1 MAKKRRKPAEGGSN
15 EWLNTYADMVT
26 LLLCFFIL
34 LFTMSSIDAEKWKML
49 ILAFQNPAELE
60 EIVNPDE
67 PPELESNGEEVKLE
81 DLTFLK
87 EHMEKLIAQS
97 IFAADVE
104 LIGNESIVFI
114 RLSNN
119 LLFAGDS
126 AVLQPNT
133 TEFLNLVGNAIKE
146 YEENIMFVRING
158 HTATVDERPGRV
170 VSDRVLSTERAN
182 AVLMYLEDVKGISPN
197 KLIAMGYGKNY
208 PIDTNDSEAG
218 RSKNRRVEILIM
230 GKNLENSEN
239 SDIYQ
244 LLSGE
249 FNVDL
254 YKQFDE

>member
-1 MAKKRRKPAEGGSN
+1 MAKQRRKPAEGGSN

-34 LFTMSSIDAEKWKML
+34 LFTMSSIDAEKWKTL
-49 ILAFQNPAELE
+49 IRAFQNPDELE
-60 EIVNPDE
+60 EIVQNDNTPTLDNE
-67 PPELESNGEEVKLE
+67 GEEVQLE

-87 EHMEKLIAQS
+87 AHIEQLINQS
-97 IFAADVE
+97 VFAADVE
-104 LIGNESIVFI
+104 LVGNESIVFL

-133 TEFLNLVGNAIKE
+133 TEFLNLVGDALKE
-146 YEENIMFVRING
+146 HEDEIMFIRING
-158 HTATVDERPGRV
+158 HTATVNERPGRI

-182 AVLMYLEDVKGISPN
+182 AVLMYLEDRKGISAQ

-208 PIDTNDSEAG
+208 PIDTNDSEVG
-218 RSKNRRVEILIM
+218 RSRNRRVEILVM
-230 GKNLENSEN
+230 GKSLENSEN
-239 SDIYQ
+239 SDVYE

-249 FNVDL
+249 FDL
-254 YKQFDE
+254 STYDQFEE

>member
-34 LFTMSSIDAEKWKML
+34 LFTMSSIDAEKWKTL
-49 ILAFQNPAELE
+49 IRAFQNPEALE
-60 EIVNPDE
+60 EIV
-67 PPELESNGEEVKLE
+67 SNDNSSSVENEGEQADLE
-81 DLTFLK
+81 DLSFLK
-87 EHMEKLIAQS
+87 DHIEQLINQS
-97 IFAADVE
+97 VFSSDVE
-104 LIGNESIVFI
+104 LVGNESIVFL

-119 LLFAGDS
+119 LLFTGDS
-126 AVLQPNT
+126 AALQPNT
-133 TEFLNLVGNAIKE
+133 IDFLNLVGDAIKQ
-146 YEENIMFVRING
+146 YEESIMFVRING

-182 AVLMYLEDVKGISPN
+182 AVLMYLEDVKGIAPG

-208 PIDTNDSEAG
+208 PIDTNETEAG

-244 LLSGE
+244 ILSGE
-249 FNVDL
+249 FNVDT
-254 YKQFDE
+254 YNQFDE

>member
-1 MAKKRRKPAEGGSN
+1 MARKRKKPAEGGSN

-34 LFTMSSIDAEKWKML
+34 LFTMSSIDAEKWKTL
-49 ILAFQNPAELE
+49 IRAFQNPKELE
-60 EIVNPDE
+60 DIVENDNTPTLDTE
-67 PPELESNGEEVKLE
+67 GEEVQLE

-87 EHMEKLIAQS
+87 DHIEQLIDQS
-97 IFAADVE
+97 VFAADVD
-104 LIGNESIVFI
+104 LIGNESIVFL

-133 TEFLNLVGNAIKE
+133 TEFLNLVGDAIKE
-146 YEENIMFVRING
+146 FEENIMFIRING
-158 HTATVDERPGRV
+158 HTATVNERPGRI

-182 AVLMYLEDVKGISPN
+182 AVLMYLEDVKGISPQ

-208 PIDTNDSEAG
+208 PIETNDTEVG

-230 GKNLENSEN
+230 GKSLENSEN
-239 SDIYQ
+239 SEVYKM
-244 LLSGE
+244 LSGE
-249 FNVDL
+249 FDL
-254 YKQFDE
+254 SIYNQFNE

>member
-34 LFTMSSIDAEKWKML
+34 LFTMSSIDAEKWKTL
-49 ILAFQNPAELE
+49 IRAFQNPEELE
-60 EIVNPDE
+60 EIVENDNTPTV
-67 PPELESNGEEVKLE
+67 ESDGEQVDLE
-81 DLTFLK
+81 DLSFLK
-87 EHMEKLIAQS
+87 DHMEQLIDQS

-104 LIGNESIVFI
+104 LIGNESIVFL

-133 TEFLNLVGNAIKE
+133 TEFLNLVGDAIKDF
-146 YEENIMFVRING
+146 EESIMFVRING

-182 AVLMYLEDVKGISPN
+182 AVLMYLEDVKGIAPG

-208 PIDTNDSEAG
+208 PIDTNDTEAG

-244 LLSGE
+244 MLSGE
-249 FNVDL
+249 FDVNT
-254 YKQFDE
+254 YNQFDE

>member
-1 MAKKRRKPAEGGSN
+1 MAKQRRKPAEGGSN

-34 LFTMSSIDAEKWKML
+34 LFTMSSIDAEKWKTL
-49 ILAFQNPAELE
+49 IRAFQNSDELE
-60 EIVNPDE
+60 EIVQNDNTPTLDNE
-67 PPELESNGEEVKLE
+67 GEEVQLE

-87 EHMEKLIAQS
+87 DHIEQLINQS
-97 IFAADVE
+97 VFAADVE
-104 LIGNESIVFI
+104 LVGNESIVFL

-133 TEFLNLVGNAIKE
+133 TEFLNLVGDALKE
-146 YEENIMFVRING
+146 HEDEIMFIRING
-158 HTATVDERPGRV
+158 HTATVNERPGRI

-182 AVLMYLEDVKGISPN
+182 AVLMYLEDRKGISAQ

-208 PIDTNDSEAG
+208 PIDTNDSEVG
-218 RSKNRRVEILIM
+218 RSRNRRVEILVM
-230 GKNLENSEN
+230 GKSLENSEN
-239 SDIYQ
+239 SDVYE

-249 FNVDL
+249 FDL
-254 YKQFDE
+254 STYDQFEE